1 MLWLVFGLDLLSK
14 IDLTWLDVSLS
25 MKMLL
30 CLSLIVFP
38 VYLVVTL
45 IFSSMLAALSS
56 SLK

>member
-25 MKMLL
+25 IKMLL
-30 CLSLIVFP
+30 CFSLMVFP
-38 VYLVVTL
+38 VYLVVIL
-45 IFSSMLAALSS
+45 ILSSMLAALSS